1 MRAGRLVQA
10 VPNLITFARLLAV
23 PVFVWLV
30 LDGAL
35 AWAFWLFVA
44 AGASDA
50 LDGLLA
56 RAFRVRSTL
65 GAWLDPVADKAL
77 LVSAFLALAGAGL
90 LPNWVVV
97 LVVSRDIM
105 IVGGVLLMYTMRLPV
120 AMEPSLVSKANTL
133 MQIVLAASV
142 LGVHGLSL
150 GTAEPWLTPLVWAV
164 GATTLASGAVYVA
177 RGWRLFAAQPPSA

>member
-1 MRAGRLVQA
+1 MGARRVVEGI
-10 VPNLITFARLLAV
+10 PNLITFGRLLAV

-30 LDGAL
+30 LDGEL
-35 AWAFWLFVA
+35 AWAFWLFA
-44 AGASDA
+44 LAGASDA
-50 LDGLLA
+50 VDGLLA
-56 RAFRVRSTL
+56 RALRVRSTL

-133 MQIVLAASV
+133 MQIVLAAAV
-142 LGVHGLSL
+142 LGVHGLAL
-150 GTAEPWLTPLVWAV
+150 AVAEPVLAPLVWAV

-177 RGWRLFAAQPPSA
+177 RGWRLLGGQPSAS